1 MVFDGQISLEK
12 GKKYVI
18 PGEPFSQMPEHSGAV
33 RCRRQWCYLKLPTSF
48 RPNITSS
55 KAARVPYAVSPEQTH
70 LYTGVKPGKLQDRS
84 PSSAA
89 LVYMQAVAGLGMA

>member
-33 RCRRQWCYLKLPTSF
+33 RCRRQWCYLKLPTSL
-48 RPNITSS
+48 PTQHNKQQGCTSAICC
-55 KAARVPYAVSPEQTH
+55 AA
-70 LYTGVKPGKLQDRS
+70 
-84 PSSAA
+84 
-89 LVYMQAVAGLGMA
+89 